1 MRILFASLAGSLLL
15 AAAPSAANAATC
27 PSGPPTILTYSI
39 NPLVSDVSNVIHFN
53 TNPGCGAGRGGTFNF
68 EGGTGTS
75 FDLWYGEPQSQ
86 LFLMGTAQNLPGD
99 PEGQKHI
106 VIFGNTDW
114 VAAADGIAWGTLF
127 PTVLESQLIAALED
141 AATGEGQQS
150 SYDLIDSF
158 WFDVALPSGLYF
170 GPNSD
175 FSVIAFSTGQVI
187 GSGSVTSTSTSI
199 PGAVPEPAT
208 WAMLITGFGLVG
220 VAARRRHARRVAA

>member
-1 MRILFASLAGSLLL
+1 MRTLLASLAGAMLL
-15 AAAPSAANAATC
+15 ASLPSAASAAVC
-27 PSGPPTILTYSI
+27 PTGPATILTYNI
-39 NPLVSDVSNVIHFN
+39 NSLDVAVDNVIHFN
-53 TNPGCGAGRGGTFNF
+53 TNPGCGAGRGGTFSF
-68 EGGTGTS
+68 EGNASTS

-114 VAAADGIAWGTLF
+114 VAGAEDIAWGTLF
-127 PTVLESQLIAALED
+127 PTILEGQLIAALED

-158 WFDVALPSGLYF
+158 WFDHALPSGLFF

-175 FSVIAFSTGQVI
+175 FTVIAFSTGQII
-187 GSGSVTSTSTSI
+187 GSGNVTSTSVL
-199 PGAVPEPAT
+199 PAVPEPAT
-208 WAMLITGFGLVG
+208 WAMLIAGFGLVG
-220 VAARRRHARRVAA
+220 AAARRRRALAASA